1 MLAIYLSKHERQVAG
16 KYKGMRKNGQ
26 RRRRGGRGGI
36 RMEQSIRGNI
46 TYFRNSFVIIYAREM
61 YNYHVRDKRREKM
74 FETELLETRRFIGN
88 RCVDQA
94 ISAGRNETTGT
105 TNIF

>member
-1 MLAIYLSKHERQVAG
+1 
-16 KYKGMRKNGQ
+16 
-26 RRRRGGRGGI
+26 
-36 RMEQSIRGNI
+36 
-46 TYFRNSFVIIYAREM
+46 M

-88 RCVDQA
+88 RCVDRA

-105 TNIF
+105 MNIFRTNDLRIKIGDRNRRNQRY

>member
-1 MLAIYLSKHERQVAG
+1 
-16 KYKGMRKNGQ
+16 
-26 RRRRGGRGGI
+26 
-36 RMEQSIRGNI
+36 
-46 TYFRNSFVIIYAREM
+46 M

-74 FETELLETRRFIGN
+74 FETELLETWRFIGN

-105 TNIF
+105 MNIF